1 MKNKKILVMIIGC
14 ILILW
19 IIAIAIHIGS
29 KYRWYHE
36 YVNSAPLWVYLVP
49 AFFIYGIPV
58 LIGIFTI
65 FILLKK
71 IKTRLYFE

>member
-19 IIAIAIHIGS
+19 IIAMAIHITS
-29 KYRWYHE
+29 KCMWYHE
-36 YVNSAPLWVYLVP
+36 YISSAPLWVYLIP
-49 AFFIYGIPV
+49 TFFIYGIPV

-65 FILLKK
+65 IILLK
-71 IKTRLYFE
+71 RR